1 MDRPIY
7 ECIAYDLANELE
19 DLKKF
24 KEDLE
29 KYTDH
34 LEEKLSEQLII
45 ADVSNSVSGKAQLI
59 EALNNT
65 LIANKQ
71 VGTYKEI
78 ERYCIDRLD
87 KLIKSI

>member
-7 ECIAYDLANELE
+7 ECIAYDLGNELQ

-45 ADVSNSVSGKAQLI
+45 ADVSNSTSGKAQLI

-71 VGTYKEI
+71 IGTYKGI
-78 ERYCIDRLD
+78 ERNCIDRLD